1 MSFSNV
7 KDVELRAAC
16 EFVQEVVAA
25 VLEQITPTADEDE
38 VLSRRRMAADL
49 HMDPGTVFD
58 ILRGRQWPRTD
69 RLVRMAARVNVTVGV
84 L

>member
-1 MSFSNV
+1 MSFSTV
-7 KDVELRAAC
+7 QDVELRAAC

-25 VLEQITPTADEDE
+25 VIEQITPTAAADE

-49 HMDPGTVFD
+49 HMDPRTVSD
-58 ILRGRQWPRTD
+58 ILRGLQWPRTD

-84 L
+84 V